1 MTKIL
6 MPKAT
11 AVWLIDNTGLT
22 FEQISVFCDLHLLE
36 VKGIADGD
44 VAAGIRGADPI
55 ANGQLK
61 RSEIERA
68 ESDDSYNMVAETFD
82 HAPAANP
89 ARKKRKAPR
98 YTPLSRRQDRPD
110 AIAWIVRNHPE
121 VADSQISK
129 LIGTTK
135 PTISAIRDRTHWKSA
150 TITPTD
156 PVSLGLCSQIELDE
170 MVKIAAEKQAKRD
183 AKAGITREDDTLA
196 PVEDAPAADD
206 APAPEAAAEEKPSV
220 EHTLES
226 LFKPSTDG

>member
-1 MTKIL
+1 MSKIL

-11 AVWLIDNTGLT
+11 AVWLIDNTAMT
-22 FEQISVFCDLHLLE
+22 FEQISTFCSLHILE

-55 ANGQLK
+55 ANGQVT
-61 RSEIERA
+61 RPEIEKA
-68 ESDDSYNMVAETFD
+68 ERDTSYNMAAITFN
-82 HAPAANP
+82 ANP
-89 ARKKRKAPR
+89 IPSSTKKKRKGPR

-121 VADSQISK
+121 ISDPQISK

-135 PTISAIRDRTHWKSA
+135 PTINSIRDRTHWKSA

-156 PVSLGLCSQIELDE
+156 PVSLGLCTQMDLDE
-170 MVKIAAEKQAKRD
+170 VVKIAAEKLAKQQAKL
-183 AKAGITREDDTLA
+183 KPTEDGEALQSVEPAVQVA
-196 PVEDAPAADD
+196 PQPQEEAP
-206 APAPEAAAEEKPSV
+206 KK

-226 LFKPSTDG
+226 LFKPSS